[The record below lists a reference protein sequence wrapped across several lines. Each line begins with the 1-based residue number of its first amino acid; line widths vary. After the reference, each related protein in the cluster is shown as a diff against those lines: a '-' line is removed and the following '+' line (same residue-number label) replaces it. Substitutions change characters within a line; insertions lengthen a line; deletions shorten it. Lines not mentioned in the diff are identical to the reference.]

1 MPIPWLRLLD
11 AALSL
16 SDVARGLQRRRLG
29 ALGDNQE
36 SAALATPTAPLEAR
50 FAGVVVA
57 ALKEAFDR
65 DSQRVQLEREQRE
78 AERKRA
84 ERLLRLDWLRQA
96 GEREVRRLQLMAG
109 LAVAAW
115 LGTVVI
121 AAFVGLGV
129 PARVVLGF
137 GWALLLATVA
147 TALAAQSSVST
158 ELARLVERPESDLAR
173 APAGGDLAV
182 ATPWLLVAGLAAC
195 AIAVLLH

>member
-16 SDVARGLQRRRLG
+16 SDVARGLQRRRMG

-36 SAALATPTAPLEAR
+36 SAALAPPTAPLEAR

-182 ATPWLLVAGLAAC
+182 ATSWLLVAGLAAC